1 LKSTVA
7 IMANFLYVDNSSF
20 AIGGMQV
27 SAVAKGIAPDIW
39 AAMEHRILD
48 YGWRADFGKLY
59 NFAGGDRDGFANL
72 YGSRPRPNDSLWAI
86 AEAAGFT
93 VTVHDRTLAG
103 REKRTAA
110 TIVRDIMRDSYE
122 RMSARKD
129 IVTLVAGDADYV
141 PVLEDVMRRGIQF
154 DVVFW
159 EHAFAELQNGA
170 STFVALDAHL
180 DFLALE

>member
-1 LKSTVA
+1 
-7 IMANFLYVDNSSF
+7 MANFLYVDNSSF

-39 AAMEHRILD
+39 AAIDHGILD
-48 YGWRADFGKLY
+48 YNWRADFGKLY

-72 YGSRPRPNDSLWAI
+72 YGSRPRPNDSLWEM

-93 VTVHDRTLAG
+93 VSVHDRAQTS
-103 REKRTAA
+103 REKRTGA
-110 TIVRDIMRDSYE
+110 TIARDIMRDSYE

-129 IVTLVAGDADYV
+129 IITLVAGDAGYV
-141 PVLEDVMRRGIQF
+141 PVLEDVVRRGIQF

-159 EHAFAELQNGA
+159 EHAFAELQSGA
-170 STFVALDAHL
+170 STFVALDPHL
-180 DFLALE
+180 DFLALEQAVD

>member
-1 LKSTVA
+1 
-7 IMANFLYVDNSSF
+7 MANFLYVDNSSF

-27 SAVAKGIAPDIW
+27 SAVATGIAPDIW
-39 AAMEHRILD
+39 AAIEHPILD

-59 NFAGGDRDGFANL
+59 NFVGGDRDGFANL
-72 YGSRPRPNDSLWAI
+72 YGSRPRANDSLWAI

-93 VTVHDRTLAG
+93 VTVHDRNHAS
-103 REKRTAA
+103 REKRTGA
-110 TIVRDIMRDSYE
+110 TIARDIMRDSYE
-122 RMSARKD
+122 RMRGRND

-159 EHAFAELQNGA
+159 EHAFGELQSGA
-170 STFVALDAHL
+170 SRFIALDAHL